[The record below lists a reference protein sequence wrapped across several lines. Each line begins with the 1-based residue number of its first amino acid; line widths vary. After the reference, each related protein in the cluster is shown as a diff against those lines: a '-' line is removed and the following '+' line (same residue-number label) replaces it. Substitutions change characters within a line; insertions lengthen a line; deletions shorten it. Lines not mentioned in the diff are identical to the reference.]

1 MDHIVTTG
9 ARQPEPTAREQE
21 LLHKLGDR
29 GMALF
34 FVSFIAFLELL
45 VIFQLTHPGGHF
57 TS

>member
-1 MDHIVTTG
+1 MNRIVTTD

-29 GMALF
+29 GLALV
-34 FVSFIAFLELL
+34 FVSFIAVLELL
-45 VIFQLTHPGGHF
+45 VIFQLTHPGSHF